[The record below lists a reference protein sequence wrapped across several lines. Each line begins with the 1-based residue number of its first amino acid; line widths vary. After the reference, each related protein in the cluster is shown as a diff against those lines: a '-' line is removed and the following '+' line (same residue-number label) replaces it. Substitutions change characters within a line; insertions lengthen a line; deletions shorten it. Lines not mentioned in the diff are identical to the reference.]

1 MPVTIGNKAK
11 NTQHES
17 VIREFIEENGYFI
30 VYSDDHNFVRMFQNV
45 VYKQLSI
52 PKDCVFSS
60 ADANSIYNEL
70 KSRNKNGYQVIV
82 FVEREM
88 NRINN
93 KDFVQQLNQSLN
105 NVAII
110 VLTEEVDKSVL
121 IYLHELGAD
130 NFITKPLSMNT
141 IIEKLANTIK
151 PPGKLAKLIG
161 RAKEYIEKEKYQEAL
176 QLVEEILEI
185 KLSSPAALMVRGDA
199 YKALGENEKAIQAY
213 DSAHQSER
221 MYLEPIKKLF
231 DLYTQ
236 VGDKE
241 QQKTQLKKLDKL
253 SPLNLERKMNIGEL
267 ELTTGDEEEAE
278 KYFQDALKATKKE
291 AKDKVSSMAV
301 EIAERMMQYNPE
313 MAEEYFRV
321 ALDFRKD
328 SLDKKDIK
336 TFNRLGIALRKQKK
350 PKEAIQEYLRA
361 LKYVPEDENIYYN
374 MAMAYLE
381 DKNYEMANTSI
392 KKAVK
397 INNDFYKNSEVVS
410 YNIGV
415 IFLLNN
421 QKEKAREYFNL
432 ALNINPDYEA
442 AKKRLST
449 LN

>member
-185 KLSSPAALMVRGDA
+185 KPSSPAALMVRGDA

>member
-1 MPVTIGNKAK
+1 M
-11 NTQHES
+11 
-17 VIREFIEENGYFI
+17 
-30 VYSDDHNFVRMFQNV
+30 
-45 VYKQLSI
+45 
-52 PKDCVFSS
+52 
-60 ADANSIYNEL
+60 
-70 KSRNKNGYQVIV
+70 

-185 KLSSPAALMVRGDA
+185 KPSSPAALMVRGDA

>member
-1 MPVTIGNKAK
+1 
-11 NTQHES
+11 
-17 VIREFIEENGYFI
+17 
-30 VYSDDHNFVRMFQNV
+30 
-45 VYKQLSI
+45 
-52 PKDCVFSS
+52 
-60 ADANSIYNEL
+60 
-70 KSRNKNGYQVIV
+70 
-82 FVEREM
+82 
-88 NRINN
+88 
-93 KDFVQQLNQSLN
+93 
-105 NVAII
+105 
-110 VLTEEVDKSVL
+110 
-121 IYLHELGAD
+121 
-130 NFITKPLSMNT
+130 
-141 IIEKLANTIK
+141 
-151 PPGKLAKLIG
+151 
-161 RAKEYIEKEKYQEAL
+161 
-176 QLVEEILEI
+176 
-185 KLSSPAALMVRGDA
+185 
-199 YKALGENEKAIQAY
+199 
-213 DSAHQSER
+213 
-221 MYLEPIKKLF
+221 
-231 DLYTQ
+231 
-236 VGDKE
+236 
-241 QQKTQLKKLDKL
+241 LKKLDKL